1 MWSPVQRRRGAL
13 ATFGVLVVAA
23 AAPALADGPTGLR
36 LIQRGTSAGGQTWIQ
51 TARADHSRIMV
62 EIEIPLDNGEDGGG
76 IIDGPL
82 RRSVAMAASRGSGY
96 GRNEDEYMLDGFVY
110 RTVRRLRVTTVRRT
124 LTFRPRQA
132 PKKAMARWP
141 QLAKARFFVRFF
153 EADDRPTRI
162 EALDAHGKVVAW
174 EPGVH

>member
-23 AAPALADGPTGLR
+23 AASALADGPTGLR

-51 TARADHSRIMV
+51 AARADHSQIMV

-82 RRSVAMAASRGSGY
+82 RRSVAMAAS
-96 GRNEDEYMLDGFVY
+96 
-110 RTVRRLRVTTVRRT
+110 
-124 LTFRPRQA
+124 
-132 PKKAMARWP
+132 
-141 QLAKARFFVRFF
+141 
-153 EADDRPTRI
+153 
-162 EALDAHGKVVAW
+162 
-174 EPGVH
+174 